1 MGIILIFLL
10 IFLFFFIAAF
20 AIIPIFVKQI
30 SLLFTSATHSFTA
43 LETLYKSGGIK
54 ALPFPSFV
62 KSYLTTVDFGTLF
75 EFLRS
80 QTASLSG
87 IVVSGTSNLLSGSKS
102 LISTLSGGIFQGV
115 MIVVFTFFMS
125 LERRTIKGFL
135 YEILP
140 DTVTTYLRS
149 RENDFLRVLS
159 LWIRGQLLLSL
170 SIFALTLL
178 ALASLRLFGI
188 RLDGIFTLA
197 LIAGMMEF
205 IPYIGPF
212 IALLPALAIAATLG
226 ITPVIIVT
234 ILYITIQQAE
244 NNVIVPVV
252 MSRALD
258 ISPFLILLTITIM
271 ASLFGITGI
280 LLAIPL
286 TALLQMVVRDLLRNN
301 KHHNPPT
308 TTNKK

>member
-10 IFLFFFIAAF
+10 IFLFFFVAAF

-30 SLLFTSATHSFTA
+30 SLLFTSATHSFTT
-43 LETLYKSGGIK
+43 LETLYKSGGID
-54 ALPFPSFV
+54 ALPFPSFI
-62 KSYLTTVDFGTLF
+62 KSYLATVDFGTLF

-87 IVVSGTSNLLSGSKS
+87 IVISGTSNLLSESKS
-102 LISTLSGGIFQGV
+102 FISTLSGGIFQGV

-135 YEILP
+135 YEIFP
-140 DTVTTYLRS
+140 DNITTYLRS
-149 RENDFLRVLS
+149 RENDFLRILS

-170 SIFALTLL
+170 TIFALTLL

-212 IALLPALAIAATLG
+212 IALLPAIAIAASLG

-234 ILYITIQQAE
+234 ILYIAIQQTE
-244 NNVIVPVV
+244 NNIVVPVV

-258 ISPFLILLTITIM
+258 ISPFLIITVITIM
-271 ASLFGITGI
+271 ASLFGIVGI

-301 KHHNPPT
+301 KHHNPPII
-308 TTNKK
+308 TNKK